1 MFPYV
6 PECSEVRLERIT
18 LVFETRRHEHNCC
31 EVEQCACLER
41 KPRDSYEVTLA
52 RPEWK
57 GESQR
62 DRKHDYERE
71 REHEHEHEH
80 NREHY
85 HERNEHDRER
95 DHEQEHEHNREH
107 YRERKET
114 EHDREREH
122 EHDYEHDGVERCCV
136 ASGTCPELYI
146 GNFEIEKAPTLGEVS
161 PRFEFP
167 AEIGE
172 VSHVYMFCHYA
183 REVRVPSCDGH
194 FEPSRDMTR

>member
-1 MFPYV
+1 MSTIVVKLSSAPAWN
-6 PECSEVRLERIT
+6 ESRAIRTRLRW
-18 LVFETRRHEHNCC
+18 RGRNGR
-31 EVEQCACLER
+31 A
-41 KPRDSYEVTLA
+41 
-52 RPEWK
+52 
-57 GESQR
+57 ESQR
-62 DRKHDYERE
+62 DRKHDYERD
-71 REHEHEHEH
+71 HEH
-80 NREHY
+80 
-85 HERNEHDRER
+85 EHDRER
-95 DHEQEHEHNREH
+95 DHEHEHEHNREH